1 MMDDYPLSLT
11 AVVERAE
18 LLSASR
24 KVVSRRPD
32 GEIHRTTIGDCAG
45 RARRLGSALAGARR
59 RATAIASRR

>member
-1 MMDDYPLSLT
+1 MTETLLDGLMMDDYPLSLT

-32 GEIHRTTIGDCAG
+32 GRSTEPR
-45 RARRLGSALAGARR
+45 S
-59 RATAIASRR
+59 ATAPAARAGWGRSGCS